1 MHGVADPGP
10 EDGSENE
17 EEPAKLRKCSGKR
30 LEEWKILENFTGSRD
45 KAQEVLTEILQK
57 QAEHSDLSSTHTN
70 DLSV

>member
-30 LEEWKILENFTGSRD
+30 
-45 KAQEVLTEILQK
+45 
-57 QAEHSDLSSTHTN
+57 
-70 DLSV
+70 